1 MFLDF
6 ALFLIGLT
14 ILYFAAEALVQGA
27 SAMAL
32 RMGIAPLI
40 VGLTVVAFGT
50 SAPELVVSL
59 AAVFTDSDDIS
70 VGNII
75 GSNIANLAF
84 ILGLSAIIRPMMVSA
99 EVIKREYPVML
110 GASVLLVALAFD
122 GQLSRVDGAIL
133 VACMVGYLVY
143 MARMAKV
150 SMQSAKEEAAT
161 RDLLEDLDGI
171 DPEKS
176 NNAKDIARVIFGI
189 IGLTGGAK
197 LMVDSA
203 VVIASAMGVSQLV
216 IGITV
221 VAIGTSLPELA
232 TSVVASF
239 RGESD
244 ISVGNVV
251 GSNVFNVL
259 SVLGIV
265 ACLKPISVGAAA
277 VQYDVW
283 VMLAVT
289 LLIWPVMW
297 TGKRI
302 SRIEGGLFLVAYI
315 AYSIWL
321 FLR

>member
-32 RMGIAPLI
+32 RMGLAPLI

-84 ILGLSAIIRPMMVSA
+84 ILGLSAIIRPMVVSA
-99 EVIKREYPVML
+99 EIIKREYPVML

-122 GQLSRVDGAIL
+122 GLLSRVDGAIL
-133 VACMVGYLVY
+133 VGCMVGYLTY

-150 SMQSAKEEAAT
+150 SMQGAKEEAAT
-161 RDLLEDLDGI
+161 RDLLEELDGI

-176 NNAKDIARVIFGI
+176 NNTKDIARVIFGI

-203 VVIASAMGVSQLV
+203 VVIASSMGVSQLV

-265 ACLKPISVGAAA
+265 ALLKPITVGAAA
-277 VQYDVW
+277 VQYDIW

-289 LLIWPVMW
+289 LVIWPVMW

-321 FLR
+321 FVR